1 MKKIKIMRRDKN
13 KKRKKTDKFGA
24 QNKLSLFKKNDLR
37 LRRSCPLSV
46 KGAPEIDYKNL
57 KLLRKYVSD
66 TGKILPSRIT
76 SISQNKQRKL
86 SLAIKRAQFLG
97 LV

>member
-1 MKKIKIMRRDKN
+1 MRRD
-13 KKRKKTDKFGA
+13 RKKKKGDRFGN
-24 QNKLSLFKKNDLR
+24 QNKLSLFKKPDIR
-37 LRRSCPLSV
+37 FKRSCPLSA
-46 KGAPEIDYKNL
+46 KNAPEVDYKNL
-57 KLLRKYVSD
+57 KLLKRYLSD

-76 SISQNKQRKL
+76 SVSQNKQRKL